1 MTGHLDIFRFTTLG
15 FARSLRLFNLA
26 SISMVVSAIALVKRS
41 GGKGRLVG
49 DLAADDPQRGQKLDP
64 VRVEFPRL
72 SGSIDQGSDGV
83 VHKQVGVDLLGDH
96 VR

>member
-1 MTGHLDIFRFTTLG
+1 MTGHLDIFRFITLG
-15 FARSLRLFNLA
+15 FARSLRLFNLL
-26 SISMVVSAIALVKRS
+26 SISVIVSEMALVKRS
-41 GGKGRLVG
+41 GGKGRLVS

-64 VRVEFPRL
+64 VRVEFLRL
-72 SGSIDQGSDGV
+72 NSSVDQGSDSV